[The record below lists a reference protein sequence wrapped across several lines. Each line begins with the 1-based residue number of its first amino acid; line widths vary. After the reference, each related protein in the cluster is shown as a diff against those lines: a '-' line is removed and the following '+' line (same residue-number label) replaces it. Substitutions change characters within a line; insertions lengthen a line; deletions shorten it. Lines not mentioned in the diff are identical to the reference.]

1 MKVFDDRLHDIEDIS
16 KNKHLQVIFWVLFFV
31 ILFVGIILS
40 SNEMAHIS
48 KATTER
54 SSYEPLKL
62 VNKLG
67 DVIREHK
74 KPRFS
79 IDETGA
85 TIDWIK
91 YWERDWAKHAV
102 LLCIVFLLAVI
113 LEIFIILQIKY
124 LQKKELYLIYKYE
137 LEKSDKK

>member
-48 KATTER
+48 KATSER
-54 SSYEPLKL
+54 SSYEPIKL
-62 VNKLG
+62 INKLG
-67 DVIREHK
+67 EVIREHK

-91 YWERDWAKHAV
+91 YWERDWAKHAI

-137 LEKSDKK
+137 LEKSNKK

>member
-16 KNKHLQVIFWVLFFV
+16 KNKHLQVMFWVLFFV

-48 KATTER
+48 KATSER
-54 SSYEPLKL
+54 SSYEPVK
-62 VNKLG
+62 VINKLG
-67 DVIREHK
+67 EVIREHK

-91 YWERDWAKHAV
+91 YWERDWAKHAI

-113 LEIFIILQIKY
+113 LEIFILLQIKY

-137 LEKSDKK
+137 LEKSNKK

>member
-48 KATTER
+48 KATSER
-54 SSYEPLKL
+54 SSYEPIKL
-62 VNKLG
+62 INKLG
-67 DVIREHK
+67 EVIREHK

-91 YWERDWAKHAV
+91 YWERDWAKHAI

-113 LEIFIILQIKY
+113 LEIFILLQIKY

-137 LEKSDKK
+137 LEKSNKK

>member
-48 KATTER
+48 KATSER
-54 SSYEPLKL
+54 SSYEPVK
-62 VNKLG
+62 VINKLG
-67 DVIREHK
+67 EVIREHK

-91 YWERDWAKHAV
+91 YWERDWAKHAI

-137 LEKSDKK
+137 LEKSNKK